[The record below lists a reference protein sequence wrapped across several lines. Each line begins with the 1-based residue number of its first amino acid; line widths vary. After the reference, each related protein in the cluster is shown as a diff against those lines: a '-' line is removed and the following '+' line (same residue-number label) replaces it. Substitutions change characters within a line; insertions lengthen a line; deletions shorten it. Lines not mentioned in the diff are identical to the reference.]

1 MLVAR
6 TGARVAI
13 AAAAPR
19 ALRGLATS
27 AAMRNPKHETSS
39 TSAHDYKI
47 HHPHR
52 QLPPLPTIEPPRMQ
66 ASEAVGNILYNTP
79 APSSEPLKRHTLTA
93 LVQDEPGVLSRV
105 AGTLAAR
112 GFNIDNLLV
121 ASTEVPDLS
130 RMCIVLKGQDAVVE
144 QARRQL
150 EDLVPVWA
158 VLDYTHTRTIERE
171 LMLAKVSLLGPEYYQ
186 EQVSRAAAQGQP
198 TAASMAESA
207 EEPKLP
213 PDVQAEREPVPAR
226 PPGPPPGMRLS
237 PTDALRI
244 KGEHLRH
251 IIALAEQ
258 FQGRVVDVST
268 ESVIVEM
275 SGKSRRC
282 EALLKLLRP
291 FGIIECARS
300 GTMALPRAKMEFE
313 DEEKFENDVHVDASL
328 LPPG

>member
-1 MLVAR
+1 MLVLR
-6 TGARVAI
+6 NGARAVSTVA
-13 AAAAPR
+13 PSSWR
-19 ALRGLATS
+19 SLATS
-27 AAMRNPKHETSS
+27 ARAWQPKHETSS

-66 ASEAVGNILYNTP
+66 AGEAVSNILYNTP
-79 APSSEPLKRHTLTA
+79 APNSEPLTRHTLTA

-112 GFNIDNLLV
+112 GFNIDSLV
-121 ASTEVPDLS
+121 VCSTEVPDLS

-158 VLDYTHTRTIERE
+158 VLDYTRTRTIERE
-171 LMLAKVSLLGPEYYQ
+171 LLLAKVSLLGPEYYR
-186 EQVSRAAAQGQP
+186 EQINQAAAREAS
-198 TAASMAESA
+198 AAAPVDAGEA
-207 EEPKLP
+207 KLP
-213 PDVQAEREPVPAR
+213 PDVQAERTSVPAR
-226 PPGPPPGMRLS
+226 PPGPPAGMRLS

-258 FQGRVVDVST
+258 FQGRIVDVSP

-300 GTMALPRAKMEFE
+300 GTMVLPRAPMALEEE
-313 DEEKFENDVHVDASL
+313 DEAVAAQVHIDASL